1 MDKKMLKEALEIA
14 AKQENEQ
21 IETAMQKESQHIFS
35 EEFENKMKL
44 LIDQN
49 SRGQVSARRNVSR
62 RFAVIAVA
70 IMMTLVACVGFTYLK
85 DVIVKYWFTKDA
97 VKEQG
102 NYTMGRG
109 EATYDGENVYF
120 IDRENDKL
128 CIYNL
133 SSGVTT
139 SISVESEIG
148 VRANI
153 FVQEQY
159 IYYAG
164 KDGLKRVSKD
174 GKHIEQV
181 FEHGLVQIY
190 VDGNDIIFLESIESG
205 LFYRNQAENVEQEI
219 LKHVLS
225 YYVDETH
232 IYAVARENDIPFL
245 FIAERESMEFKKVS
259 LSFIPITVYVEDNIL
274 YLAERGSYQLIKVSE
289 GKEERLPIYS
299 THYQVQAHQITYLAE
314 KKEEN
319 GFPTLRTYDMVS
331 KDNRLIADNVSDFG
345 LFEDKYIYL
354 QQVINGDTRHYLY
367 DYQEM
372 NRMK

>member
-14 AKQENEQ
+14 AKQENKQ

-35 EEFENKMKL
+35 EEFENKMEM
-44 LIDQN
+44 LIAHN
-49 SRGQVSARRNVSR
+49 AKGREVTRRNVSR

-70 IMMTLVACVGFTYLK
+70 VMMTLVACVGFTYLK
-85 DVIVKYWFTKDA
+85 DVIVKCWFTKDA
-97 VKEQG
+97 VKEHG
-102 NYTMGRG
+102 NHTMGRC
-109 EATYDGENVYF
+109 EAAYDGENVYF
-120 IDRENDKL
+120 IDKGSDNL
-128 CIYNL
+128 YIYNV
-133 SSGVTT
+133 SSGATT
-139 SISVESEIG
+139 SISFESEIG

-164 KDGLKRVSKD
+164 NDGLKRVSKD

-190 VDGNDIIFLESIESG
+190 VDGNDIIFLEGIESS
-205 LFYRNQAENVEQEI
+205 LFYRNHAENVEQEI
-219 LKHVLS
+219 LKNVLS

-245 FIAERESMEFKKVS
+245 FIADRGNMEFKKES
-259 LSFIPITVYVEDNIL
+259 LSFIPIAVYVEDNIL
-274 YLAERGSYQLIKVSE
+274 YLAEQGSYQLIKVSE
-289 GKEERLPIYS
+289 GKEEKLPIYS
-299 THYQVQAHQITYLAE
+299 THYQIKNNQIAYLDE
-314 KKEEN
+314 KKGEN
-319 GFPTLRTYDMVS
+319 TFPTLRTYDMVS
-331 KDNRLIADNVSDFG
+331 KDGQIIAENVSDFG

-372 NRMK
+372 HRMK